1 MTKKTTTTKIDA
13 KASQRTE
20 GVKGEAKLD
29 NAPPLASIIPL
40 KQKKHL
46 LDAIVADN
54 PDVAKDSLQQYY
66 IERMIEAYLIDPDHF
81 NKETSKVMKEE
92 KKKKPE
98 DKQEP
103 VKEIVCITKVEA
115 EESGVFQIEEVEAN

>member
-1 MTKKTTTTKIDA
+1 MTKKTISKID
-13 KASQRTE
+13 
-20 GVKGEAKLD
+20 D
-29 NAPPLASIIPL
+29 

-46 LDAIVADN
+46 LDAIIADN

-81 NKETSKVMKEE
+81 NKETSKHMKEE

-98 DKQEP
+98 EKEEQEAI
-103 VKEIVCITKVEA
+103 KEIVCISKVEA
-115 EESGVFQIEEVEAN
+115 QRLHVKAN